1 MRDIFKAIA
10 RVEHTVTRGLERPVA
25 APEKR
30 PKPSSRVWRAPT
42 TDTRY
47 PEQIFKRKDK
57 PVTRLAVAARAL
69 KVTAML
75 DAAVVTILPTPD
87 GQARSDLVI
96 TCDGKTYVANIATK
110 SLRKAK
116 ATIAANGA
124 ENTFVTV
131 QGKLKGNEIAECG
144 LVAQAKARTEAKER
158 LGDDAND
165 QNPARS
171 APPRKL

>member
-1 MRDIFKAIA
+1 MRDLFKAIA
-10 RVEHTVTRGLERPVA
+10 RVEYAATRGLERPVA

-30 PKPSSRVWRAPT
+30 PKPSSRVWRAPA

-47 PEQIFKRKDK
+47 PVFKRKDK

-75 DAAVVTILPTPD
+75 DAAVVAILPTPD
-87 GQARSDLVI
+87 GQARSDLAI
-96 TCDGKTYVANIATK
+96 ACDGQTYIANIATK

-131 QGKLKGNEIAECG
+131 QGKLRGNEIADCG
-144 LVAQAKARTEAKER
+144 LVAQVKVAKIDEI
-158 LGDDAND
+158 G
-165 QNPARS
+165 S
-171 APPRKL
+171 H